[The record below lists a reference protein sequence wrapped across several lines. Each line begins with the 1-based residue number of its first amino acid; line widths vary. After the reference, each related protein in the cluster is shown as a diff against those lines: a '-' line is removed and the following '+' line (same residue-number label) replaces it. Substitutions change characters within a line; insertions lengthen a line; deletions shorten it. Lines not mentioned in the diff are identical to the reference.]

1 MRGRYVEICYLFY
14 DDYCVY
20 CRFGARCY
28 IQRFDLRALHRNDDP
43 HRVKQVI
50 LDVLA
55 KIKAVVDNPAVE
67 VFMQEID
74 DALIKMEVRYYVILS
89 PQQARAKVRS
99 EVLFALWDAFKANDI
114 HPSYQQFDIR
124 LDDRHHERTVK

>member
-1 MRGRYVEICYLFY
+1 MTPT
-14 DDYCVY
+14 
-20 CRFGARCY
+20 
-28 IQRFDLRALHRNDDP
+28 AL
-43 HRVKQVI
+43 
-50 LDVLA
+50 LS

-74 DALIKMEVRYYVILS
+74 DALIEMEVRYYVILS

-114 HPSYQQFDIR
+114 HPPYQQFDIR
-124 LDDRHHERTVK
+124 LDDRHSERTIY